1 MRIDLALQPYAD
13 SPSLREV
20 LLEVLADERYTSLR
34 MVTAWVRV
42 SALPGLDER
51 MRAFRARGGRIELTS
66 GLSQRAATR
75 AGLAKSLALVDE
87 SWVVFD
93 AEGRTFHPKVH
104 LARGEGVAL
113 LFIGSQNLT
122 AGGLSSNAEAGVVL
136 RLEHPDDPWHL
147 ADEVDAY
154 LDRLHADAGIARRL
168 DETLLERLE
177 HDPIVALAD
186 RAGGAVGPHP
196 LFDAFGGDV
205 RPLPKGAVP
214 PASRVP
220 RRPWWQ
226 RLLRRDD
233 R

>member
-34 MVTAWVRV
+34 MVTAWVRA

-66 GLSQRAATR
+66 GLSQGAATR

-93 AEGRTFHPKVH
+93 ADGRTFHPKVH

-136 RLEHPDDPWHL
+136 RLEQPDDPWHL

-168 DETLLERLE
+168 DEALLERLE

-186 RAGGAVGPHP
+186 RAGGAVEPHP
-196 LFDAFGGDV
+196 LFDAVAGDV

-214 PASRVP
+214 PASRLP

-226 RLLRRDD
+226 RLLRRDEG
-233 R
+233 

>member
-20 LLEVLADERYTSLR
+20 VLEVLADERYTSLR
-34 MVTAWVRV
+34 MVTAWVRA

-66 GLSQRAATR
+66 GLSQGAATR

-87 SWVVFD
+87 SWVLFD
-93 AEGRTFHPKVH
+93 ADGRTFHPKVH
-104 LARGEGVAL
+104 LARGDGVAL

-122 AGGLSSNAEAGVVL
+122 AGGLSTNAEAGVVL

-147 ADEVDAY
+147 AAEVDAY

-168 DETLLERLE
+168 DEALLERLE
-177 HDPIVALAD
+177 HDPFVVLAD
-186 RAGGAVGPHP
+186 RPGGAVHPHP
-196 LFDAFGGDV
+196 LFAPFAGDV
-205 RPLPKGAVP
+205 RPLPKAAVP
-214 PASRVP
+214 PPSRIP

-226 RLLRRDD
+226 RLLRRAD
-233 R
+233 